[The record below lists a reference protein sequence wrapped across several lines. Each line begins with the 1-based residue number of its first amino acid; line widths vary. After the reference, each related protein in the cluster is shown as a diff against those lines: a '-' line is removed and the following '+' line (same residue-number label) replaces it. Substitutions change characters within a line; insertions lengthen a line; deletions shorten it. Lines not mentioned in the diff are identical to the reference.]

1 MGYYDASDWQA
12 ASKADVYIDAWVDM
26 LGKVNGISLGMVSG
40 SLTKEEAEAKIDGAI
55 EATHVPVLKLMEAQL
70 AEAGP
75 FLGGEKVGI
84 ADCCLVATLA
94 N

>member
-1 MGYYDASDWQA
+1 MGYYDASDWKA
-12 ASKADVYIDAWVDM
+12 AATADTYIDAWVDM
-26 LGKVNGISLGMVSG
+26 LGKVNGISLSMVNGGM
-40 SLTKEEAEAKIDGAI
+40 TKEEAEAKVDGAI

-75 FLGGEKVGI
+75 FLGGEKVSI

>member
-1 MGYYDASDWQA
+1 MGYYDASDWKA
-12 ASKADVYIDAWVDM
+12 ASTADVYIDAWVDM

-70 AEAGP
+70 AETGP